1 MKMDEMSE
9 GNIKS
14 HKEEHS
20 SPFYKIEFKKILN
33 EIKGRLFQTIAPSI
47 EVKEDGKSQS

>member
-1 MKMDEMSE
+1 MDEVSE

-14 HKEEHS
+14 HEEEHS
-20 SPFYKIEFKKILN
+20 SPFYKIEYIKLFSVKL
-33 EIKGRLFQTIAPSI
+33 KGRLFQTIAPSI